1 MNPQEADEH
10 SVQQDDS
17 NFPLSPKKEDLDSET
32 LPVLNAEGTSEP
44 HEPQPCTQALSNE
57 IWQINHIAADLLLIA
72 P

>member
-10 SVQQDDS
+10 SVQQGDS
-17 NFPLSPKKEDLDSET
+17 NLPLSPKKKDLDSET

-44 HEPQPCTQALSNE
+44 REPQPCTQALSNE
-57 IWQINHIAADLLLIA
+57 IWQIDHTATDLLIVA